1 MESYPKAL
9 DVSSGNIRSVT
20 YHHGDLPEAILQAAA
35 AAVLRDGVAAVSLR
49 GLAREVGVSHTAP
62 RHHFGDKRGVITA
75 LATQGY
81 RLLAERLGQA
91 RLEGTF
97 LDVGVAYVRF
107 ALEHPAHYQVMFRP
121 ELVDVTEAGHVAA
134 LAEVRLALVSS
145 GEVSAGG
152 SAMRARG
159 IDSDAEGVEA
169 GLESVQSG
177 LPVLARTAWS
187 LAHGFATLA
196 LADNFAVTGPD
207 RINALAELA
216 RETLEPLGRS
226 FL

>member
-1 MESYPKAL
+1 
-9 DVSSGNIRSVT
+9 VT
-20 YHHGDLPEAILQAAA
+20 YHHGDLPDAILQAAA
-35 AAVLRDGVAAVSLR
+35 AAVLRDGVGAVSLR

-81 RLLAERLGQA
+81 RLLAGRLARA

-121 ELVDVTEAGHVAA
+121 ELVDATTPEHVAA
-134 LAEVRLALVSS
+134 LAEVRHALVSS
-145 GEVSAGG
+145 SEVAGG
-152 SAMRARG
+152 ASTTDSPGPGRDTSA
-159 IDSDAEGVEA
+159 EPEA
-169 GLESVQSG
+169 GFAGVDPG

-196 LADNFAVTGPD
+196 LADNFPVVGPD
-207 RINALAELA
+207 RLEALTELA
-216 RETLEPLGRS
+216 RQTLEPLGS
-226 FL
+226 ALA

>member
-1 MESYPKAL
+1 
-9 DVSSGNIRSVT
+9 VT
-20 YHHGDLPEAILQAAA
+20 YHHGDLPDAILQAAA

-81 RLLAERLGQA
+81 RLLAERLAQA

-121 ELVDVTEAGHVAA
+121 ELVDATEAEHVAA
-134 LAEVRLALVSS
+134 LADVRQALVSS
-145 GEVSAGG
+145 NEVTGG
-152 SAMRARG
+152 GFA
-159 IDSDAEGVEA
+159 SDAPSHDATAGSMAGVGA
-169 GLESVQSG
+169 LERQPG

-187 LAHGFATLA
+187 LVHGFATLA
-196 LADNFAVTGPD
+196 LADNFAVAGPD
-207 RINALAELA
+207 RLEALTELA
-216 RETLEPLGRS
+216 RQTLEPLGS
-226 FL
+226 ALA

>member
-1 MESYPKAL
+1 
-9 DVSSGNIRSVT
+9 VSTGNIGQVT

-35 AAVLRDGVAAVSLR
+35 AAVLRDGVGAVSLR
-49 GLAREVGVSHTAP
+49 SLAREVGVSHTAP

-81 RLLAERLGQA
+81 RLLAERLAQA
-91 RLEGTF
+91 RLEGTV

-121 ELVDVTEAGHVAA
+121 ELVDATTAEHVAA
-134 LAEVRLALVSS
+134 LTDVRHALVSS
-145 GEVSAGG
+145 NEVTGDSSA
-152 SAMRARG
+152 A
-159 IDSDAEGVEA
+159 DAPGPGRDATAGPEA
-169 GLESVQSG
+169 GAGALEPEPG

-196 LADNFAVTGPD
+196 LADNFPVAGAD
-207 RINALAELA
+207 RLEALTELA
-216 RETLEPLGRS
+216 RQILEPLGS
-226 FL
+226 AFA

>member
-1 MESYPKAL
+1 MKIL
-9 DVSSGNIRSVT
+9 NVSTGNICWVMT

-81 RLLAERLGQA
+81 RLLAERLAEA
-91 RLEGTF
+91 RAEGTF

-121 ELVDVTEAGHVAA
+121 ELVDVSAVEHVAA
-134 LAEVRLALVSS
+134 LAEVRHALVSS
-145 GEVSAGG
+145 SEVKEASP
-152 SAMRARG
+152 S
-159 IDSDAEGVEA
+159 DSPGLGPGVGPEQENVTGTGA
-169 GLESVQSG
+169 DG
-177 LPVLARTAWS
+177 LPALARTAWS

-196 LADNFAVTGPD
+196 LADNFVVTGSD
-207 RINALAELA
+207 RVEALTDLA
-216 RETLEPLGRS
+216 RQTLEPLGRAWG
-226 FL
+226 